1 MNEETM
7 NNVTT
12 VETTQETIPAETEQA
27 AVGSTLLGITVLA
40 GTAFLATLASM
51 AAVGLGYDLFFDEEK
66 KEERRARRAE
76 RKENRKLK
84 KALKKAKKH
93 PVTDIQ
99 VVEDVTVET
108 EPVEE

>member
-27 AVGSTLLGITVLA
+27 TVGSVFKGLLCVAGTCFLAGFSAMAGLGI
-40 GTAFLATLASM
+40 GK
-51 AAVGLGYDLFFDEEK
+51 DLFCDEEK
-66 KEERRARRAE
+66 KKE
-76 RKENRKLK
+76 RKANKAARKANRKLK

-93 PVTDIQ
+93 PVTDVQ
-99 VVEDVTVET
+99 ADDVNVET